1 MKVMAKKKG
10 NRKYPLVRKERGS
23 KVKVIKAAHK
33 LPKVIEKDNVLEE
46 LNERQKEFCRH
57 YIYNWNGT
65 EAAIKAGYARD
76 SASVHASRLLGND
89 NIKKYIKHI
98 QDNLEEV
105 AGVSRLMILQEHMKL
120 AMSSIAHLHKTWIVR
135 EEFEDLSEAQ
145 KACIQQIETQTRN
158 VPVWNDEGEM
168 EQVQVDYV
176 KIKLYDKQKSLDSI
190 NRMLGFDAAKEIKV
204 EGNITGMNI
213 VVQDEGQKKLLDEV
227 MQQLKKIDKE

>member
-1 MKVMAKKKG
+1 MAKKKSI
-10 NRKYPLVRKERGS
+10 KYPLVRKERGS
-23 KVKVIKAAHK
+23 KEVTKRSEVREAS
-33 LPKVIEKDNVLEE
+33 IEDILIIPEE
-46 LNERQKEFCRH
+46 LNDQQKEFCRH
-57 YIYNWNGT
+57 YIYDWNGT
-65 EAAIKAGYARD
+65 KAAIKAGYSPKA
-76 SASVHASRLLGND
+76 AHIQAHRLLKND
-89 NIKKYIKHI
+89 KVKKYIAHI
-98 QDNLEEV
+98 NNNLEEV

-135 EEFEDLSEAQ
+135 EEFENLSETQ

-158 VPVWNDEGEM
+158 VPVWNDDGEM

-204 EGNITGMNI
+204 EGSITGMNI